1 LGDPILKKTIT
12 KKGWWS
18 ASRYR
23 PWVQTPVPQKKKE
36 IERQQ
41 LYSINI
47 SK

>member
-23 PWVQTPVPQKKKE
+23 PWVQVPVHQKKKVHKTH
-36 IERQQ
+36 RQTQ
-41 LYSINI
+41 VT
-47 SK
+47 